1 MKFYIG
7 IGLPLFGI
15 LYNHM
20 NKRPYWVLFAF
31 AAFISMAIAV
41 IMFISGFK
49 FLKGMTET
57 VEFLFSLWLFYTVV
71 GLTFGSLAFAINE
84 LRYLNGDSLGHSQAL
99 VIPLFYLPVF
109 CILTFF
115 LYRKL
120 TNTYFSIIKS

>member
-1 MKFYIG
+1 
-7 IGLPLFGI
+7 
-15 LYNHM
+15 M